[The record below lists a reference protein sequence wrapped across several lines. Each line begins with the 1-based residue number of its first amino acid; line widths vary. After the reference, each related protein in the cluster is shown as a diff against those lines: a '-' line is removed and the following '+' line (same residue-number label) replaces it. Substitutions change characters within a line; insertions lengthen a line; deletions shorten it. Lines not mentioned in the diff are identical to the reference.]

1 MKPSAPVGM
10 AAIAQ
15 AAGVSVSTVSRALSG
30 LPGVSD
36 AKRAEILELARRFG
50 YVADERGHRSD
61 RRGEPVR
68 GRITAVIPEPDR
80 WVFGS
85 ILAGL
90 HDVLT
95 SDGPSLTVYSGLSA
109 TERARIID
117 SPTFIRETDVVV
129 LSPLPRDI
137 SVERLHHLGVPVVVA
152 NSVVPGLASVGIDD
166 PAVGRQATNYLI
178 NTGYRRIA
186 LAYYSDH
193 EGTSGVA
200 SQKRREGFMQSMERE
215 GLDPSWQVEVSF
227 GPDAGRAAAQQLLA
241 GDQLPEAIVVASDE
255 MAAGMMSVF
264 RLAGV
269 RIPDDLALIGVDDHP
284 VADLVRLTTIA
295 QPAREQGRVAARLA
309 LQALAGVLVTEPIV
323 LPTRL
328 IVRES
333 TARAP
338 RQGSTPT
345 A

>member
-227 GPDAGRAAAQQLLA
+227 GPDAGRAAPRPAHGSRHRRPRSA
-241 GDQLPEAIVVASDE
+241 
-255 MAAGMMSVF
+255 
-264 RLAGV
+264 V
-269 RIPDDLALIGVDDHP
+269 RW
-284 VADLVRLTTIA
+284 R
-295 QPAREQGRVAARLA
+295 
-309 LQALAGVLVTEPIV
+309 
-323 LPTRL
+323 
-328 IVRES
+328 
-333 TARAP
+333 
-338 RQGSTPT
+338 
-345 A
+345 